1 MTGAALVVGVGG
13 GSVGEG
19 RGGRRASALVV
30 GAESATASRTA
41 AAVVTPQQTSDE
53 QGCAAVEGSRFA
65 VAYPR

>member
-1 MTGAALVVGVGG
+1 MTGTASAAGPG
-13 GSVGEG
+13 VGEG

-41 AAVVTPQQTSDE
+41 AAVATPQQTSDE